1 MLDKTCIKTQIENLN
16 FDFQWYTFKPFYQ
29 EWFDQ
34 SNSRSVYFF
43 SFSLAGKYWM
53 LLLFWNLGCPIWYP
67 LLFRVN
73 YIPLKGKEREIFMN
87 EQIERI
93 NFCFL
98 FYFMHYI
105 NCADGCNEI
114 PPKSVHLYS
123 SIIRKTCIY
132 WIEHVYVILN
142 IMFAMNTN

>member
-16 FDFQWYTFKPFYQ
+16 FAFQWYTFKPFYQ

-73 YIPLKGKEREIFMN
+73 YIPLKGKGNLHEWTNRTN
-87 EQIERI
+87 K
-93 NFCFL
+93 FL
-98 FYFMHYI
+98 LPILFHALHKLCWWMQWNTAQKRSSLQFYNQENMHLL
-105 NCADGCNEI
+105 NW
-114 PPKSVHLYS
+114 
-123 SIIRKTCIY
+123 TCICN
-132 WIEHVYVILN
+132 IEHNVCYEY
-142 IMFAMNTN
+142 